1 MKRKLM
7 LALLALP
14 LLGALGGCVVY
25 AGDGGYYHH
34 PHYWHD
40 RW

>member
-1 MKRKLM
+1 MKRTLI
-7 LALLALP
+7 LALLTLP
-14 LLGALGGCVVY
+14 LLCSGCIIY
-25 AGDGGYYHH
+25 DRDGGGYYHH

>member
-1 MKRKLM
+1 MKRTLI

-14 LLGALGGCVVY
+14 LLCSGCIIY
-25 AGDGGYYHH
+25 DRDGGYYHH

>member
-1 MKRKLM
+1 MKRMLM

-25 AGDGGYYHH
+25 EGGGG
-34 PHYWHD
+34 
-40 RW
+40 